1 MTTIINGDGW
11 YLFGIAKEGKIA
23 KLVKAGDNKDDNFL
37 NDHIVKNHSATVDTA
52 YIVDKHNPVS
62 GWITKSVSDDV
73 TTYTANTNM
82 SGATYYQ
89 WFNKD
94 DGQIADEVEAT
105 SSHVNANRVVITN
118 HSPPPAGSAAGTL
131 GPVKEKI
138 IATYADVVITGS
150 KKNDTETADSYNT
163 QASWAF
169 EPNTILEAI
178 VNKSGEHTYQWK
190 ITNNE
195 TGTITSVNDQS
206 PAGEPNKF
214 IVSGPNIGNTISVTV
229 TTGDDSV
236 NTVTAT
242 YDTSIGASISP
253 FKSDNWKKIIYD
265 APTLDAINT
274 TNDEYYNG
282 VSEWTN
288 STGITLG
295 IWVKITGFAD
305 TVPPKLAEEDSDNP
319 KTIRRVED
327 ETDVNGDPVQT
338 NASTVKKQT
347 ITIPFTKNL
356 VLDDNPNLSDF
367 TIRITDNRDNT
378 DATKKTCDPTIFPKQ
393 DIRTIN
399 PESVT
404 VSGKNL
410 ILTLPH
416 FVPVGNG
423 GNKPQVYN
431 TTNGTGFSNATDKV
445 EVQYVRTLV
454 PTPHDADDGTTTYTH
469 TMLTDDSL
477 YPNPGGVNYYG
488 TNAGRTYGN
497 LLPNFGYG
505 DSDSQT
511 TTSQSSTAYSV
522 GHDIDWNG
530 ELTNDVSQ
538 DNTAPTVTGITVS
551 TNGKDIVLTFSENI
565 ADLPS
570 GTTEFTGFE
579 VRYTD
584 RRSAFQKNSSR
595 GGVTGTTFN
604 PSGQWGS
611 NANQLESE
619 GSSLTPAITSVVVD
633 ASNTTV
639 TTTAAHALAL
649 NDVVVIE
656 GITGA
661 GDGLNGT
668 RTVIAVGNNTFSFA
682 LVSGVSTGT
691 YNNTGITYFIGT
703 EISWTDAYFTATKT
717 AAKEI
722 TITLSDA
729 SVDQNDEKYTNEGS
743 TGKRRI
749 YKTHND
755 AEHIVTVSY
764 NGSDA
769 NLTQD
774 VTDLTGA
781 FYANKVQ
788 AFSNFPV
795 TNSSDLNDTYPTIS
809 IGSFIDITTETN
821 KGTDIT
827 NSFSFQGP
835 SGRSGQTWTLVECD
849 VNGIAVTADTKNG
862 AVTDNFV
869 LTSPISTS
877 NIKSASTSTNL
888 KLKWRPNFSY
898 ADDNTRANA
907 SSGGWKTETKG
918 IQSNT
923 TYYFRLVATIKGS
936 RDGGTTNNENF
947 ITYSPI
953 LIYNDTPGSST
964 TTDGNHIKY
973 TDVKTQLTRKLIAA
987 NQVIRESKL
996 VIFFDNE
1003 SGELAIGPTNN
1014 LEDTKSETTPKARND
1029 YANGF
1034 ISITLGFGIK
1044 DQDWTSSSTNGSH
1057 FLGASLSK
1065 QGTTWTN
1072 TQKDE
1077 NVTAEQTP
1085 DMALFYAENGEA
1097 ATTGQDGATT
1107 DAGFAHGNTREESLA
1122 SPEALGARMTDSF
1135 DAASGGSFGSY
1146 FLKGQGKYTEK
1157 NNNSGTATSLKQYA
1171 NNAHQRVFQNT
1182 SDGWATKPYFNVGTL
1197 LAKNLAWIWNSAG
1210 GAMFNPTVKNKN
1222 DKGTYDGDLNSNI
1235 GWYEDKDNNYFMQ
1248 LNYSRF
1254 GHFKLKSNLLPAGHG
1269 VKNTFLGIDTQ
1280 MKNTDSSAVAEP
1292 FNPTKT
1298 TTHDYVTVTHTL
1310 S

>member
-1 MTTIINGDGW
+1 MKRMVFVW
-11 YLFGIAKEGKIA
+11 YSKWDKNLQN
-23 KLVKAGDNKDDNFL
+23 VKAGEAVGDNFL
-37 NDHIVKNHSATVDTA
+37 NNHIVKNHSATVDTA

-62 GWITKSVSDDV
+62 GWITKSVSNSV

-82 SGATYYQ
+82 SGTTKYYQ
-89 WFNKD
+89 WFDATGNTIGTNTTTATTTTTPNK
-94 DGQIADEVEAT
+94 
-105 SSHVNANRVVITN
+105 VVITN
-118 HSPPPAGSAAGTL
+118 HSSAPT
-131 GPVKEKI
+131 EKI

-150 KKNDTETADSYNT
+150 KKNDTETSYNT

-338 NASTVKKQT
+338 NASTVEKQT

-367 TIRITDNRDNT
+367 SIRITDNRINT
-378 DATKKTCDPTIFPKQ
+378 NTKKTCDPNIFPKLRA
-393 DIRTIN
+393 RTIH

-404 VSGKNL
+404 VSGKDL

-416 FVPVGNG
+416 LKFVKYTAAVEEDQLITTGSNYRAFNTAAAGKPFLIYQEDDT
-423 GNKPQVYN
+423 NKIILDSIGAAAAVAATTGLTIVTTNYPQVYKAE
-431 TTNGTGFSNATDKV
+431 NGTNNTLSKATDKV
-445 EVQYVRTLV
+445 EVQYVRDLSGN
-454 PTPHDADDGTTTYTH
+454 PP

-530 ELTNDVSQ
+530 DLTNSVSQ
-538 DNTAPTVTGITVS
+538 DNTAPTVTSISVPK
-551 TNGKDIVLTFSENI
+551 NGYGKTIVLTFSENI

-633 ASNTTV
+633 GSNTTV

-774 VTDLTGA
+774 VTDLSGA

-788 AFSNFPV
+788 AFTNFEV

-809 IGSFIDITTETN
+809 QGSFKNITTESN
-821 KGTDIT
+821 KETAIT
-827 NSFSFQGP
+827 NNFSFQGP
-835 SGRSGQTWTLVECD
+835 SGRSGQTWQLIECD
-849 VNGIAVTADTKNG
+849 KDGIEVTADTKNG
-862 AVTDNFV
+862 AVTENFV
-869 LTSPISTS
+869 LSSTTAD
-877 NIKSASTSTNL
+877 NTQLRL
-888 KLKWRPNFSY
+888 KYRPNFTYTDS
-898 ADDNTRANA
+898 NTRTGAA
-907 SSGGWKTETKG
+907 GTSGGRWKTETNG

-953 LIYNDTPGSST
+953 LIYNG
-964 TTDGNHIKY
+964 
-973 TDVKTQLTRKLIAA
+973 TQGR
-987 NQVIRESKL
+987 
-996 VIFFDNE
+996 
-1003 SGELAIGPTNN
+1003 
-1014 LEDTKSETTPKARND
+1014 
-1029 YANGF
+1029 
-1034 ISITLGFGIK
+1034 TL
-1044 DQDWTSSSTNGSH
+1044 
-1057 FLGASLSK
+1057 
-1065 QGTTWTN
+1065 
-1072 TQKDE
+1072 
-1077 NVTAEQTP
+1077 
-1085 DMALFYAENGEA
+1085 
-1097 ATTGQDGATT
+1097 
-1107 DAGFAHGNTREESLA
+1107 
-1122 SPEALGARMTDSF
+1122 
-1135 DAASGGSFGSY
+1135 
-1146 FLKGQGKYTEK
+1146 
-1157 NNNSGTATSLKQYA
+1157 
-1171 NNAHQRVFQNT
+1171 QRV
-1182 SDGWATKPYFNVGTL
+1182 VIIL
-1197 LAKNLAWIWNSAG
+1197 HI
-1210 GAMFNPTVKNKN
+1210 
-1222 DKGTYDGDLNSNI
+1222 
-1235 GWYEDKDNNYFMQ
+1235 
-1248 LNYSRF
+1248 
-1254 GHFKLKSNLLPAGHG
+1254 
-1269 VKNTFLGIDTQ
+1269 Q
-1280 MKNTDSSAVAEP
+1280 M
-1292 FNPTKT
+1292 
-1298 TTHDYVTVTHTL
+1298 
-1310 S
+1310 